1 MKRTRIPLMLAAL
14 TFAASLTLSAQDQP
28 KTAYMV
34 ADAHMDTQ
42 WNWDIQT
49 TIREYIPKTIR
60 QNLHL
65 LRTYPEYIFNFE
77 GAIKYSWMKEY
88 YPTEY
93 EEVKK
98 YIAQGRWHLTGASWD
113 ANETVIVSPESWL
126 RNTLLGQTYYRTEFG
141 QESTDVFLP
150 DCFGFSY
157 DIPTLAA
164 HCGLIGFSS
173 QKLGWRNH
181 DFYDGKLKRYPFS
194 VGLWQGIDGSRIMMA
209 HGYGYGQTY
218 PDSDLSENTRL
229 LREMNESTL
238 PEGYRYYGTGDTGG
252 SPTIES
258 VRAVVKGMKGSG
270 PVTIKSA
277 TSDQLYKDYLP
288 FSAHPELPVFDG
300 ELYMD
305 VHGTGCYTSQAAM
318 KLYNRQNEHLADAA
332 ERASVVSEWLGTAA
346 YPSARLTDA
355 WHRVI
360 LHQFHDDLPGTSI
373 PRAYEFSWNDE
384 LIALSQFS
392 SVLTHAVSGVASK
405 LNTDVSGT
413 PVVLH
418 NTEAFAQQAIADV
431 VMPGGGAPAYAVT
444 GPDGKKVA
452 SQVVTDSKGQR
463 HLLVDAS
470 VPGVGFA
477 VYGVKPASAKPFA
490 EKDVR
495 EVENSVYSLRFDANG
510 DICSLIDKRS
520 GRELVKSGEAFGLV
534 IFDECQSTA
543 WPAWE
548 ILKPTVDKAPLKI
561 TEDVSV
567 RLVED
572 GPVRTTVCVT
582 KHYGKSTFN
591 QYIHLY
597 KGTQAERIDFQCEVD
612 WHSTHSLLKANFPLA
627 ISNPE
632 ATYDLGLGSVKR
644 GNNRDNQYEVYSH
657 EWTDLTDRSGAYGVT
672 IYNNCKYGWDKPD
685 DNTIRLSLLW
695 APEPGRGYV
704 YQEQQDMG
712 WHTFTYCLEGHAG
725 ELDKAAAVTR
735 STMVNS
741 PLRAFTTP
749 KHKGTLGRSFSFA
762 SSDNANITVRAL
774 KKAETGNEYVVRVY
788 ENSGKG
794 SQQGTITFAA
804 PIAKAVEA
812 DGTEKPLGTASFSG
826 NGLNVQI
833 GAFSVKTYRITFAG
847 QPALAGMEQQPVTL
861 PFNKRCFSFNDFRR
875 GASFEGSNSYAA
887 ELLPADGIITSGDVR
902 FVLGEKDGLNGLAT
916 RGDTIALPEG
926 NYNKVYLLASSV
938 KGDLT
943 YPVGIISQ
951 KGKKEVLTETEI
963 CVPEYTGFIGQWG
976 HEGHTQPFFKDADIA
991 YIGTHRHSGTEDEPF
1006 EYTYMFRI
1014 GIDLPAGA
1022 KAIVLPKGER
1032 IEVTMGS
1039 RQGRDGRRADMGAR
1053 AAEFAA
1059 YAARRPMFR
1068 ESGIVVFA
1076 ATAVSEGGQAIP
1088 AGALFLTGNN
1098 ANNADA
1104 SAGAERVRK
1113 TSLLKG
1119 ATVLASTGQANERE
1133 KADNLIDGDLTT
1145 KWCDVSRAPHYAT
1158 FDLGAAKTVAS
1169 WRLVNAGRE
1178 TGSYITR
1185 GCLLQGRNSLTEEW
1199 KTLDLLDGNK
1209 ADEVERAFDPVSV
1222 RYLRLFVTGPEQ
1234 DAGEG
1239 ATRIYELEVY
1249 GE

>member
-1 MKRTRIPLMLAAL
+1 MKRTRILLTLAAL
-14 TFAASLTLSAQDQP
+14 TFAATLTLSAQDEP
-28 KTAYMV
+28 RTAYMV
-34 ADAHMDTQ
+34 ADAHLDTQ

-65 LRTYPEYIFNFE
+65 LRNYPDYIFNFE

-126 RNTLLGQTYYRTEFG
+126 RNTLLGQTFYRNEYG
-141 QESTDVFLP
+141 QESTDIFLP
-150 DCFGFSY
+150 DCFGFAY
-157 DIPTLAA
+157 TLPTLAA

-173 QKLGWRNH
+173 QKLGWRTNR
-181 DFYDGKLKRYPFS
+181 FFEGQLARYPFS

-209 HGYGYGQTY
+209 HGYSYGQTY

-229 LREMNESTL
+229 LREMNESTV
-238 PEGYRYYGTGDTGG
+238 PVGYRYYGTGDTGG

-258 VRAVVKGMKGSG
+258 VRAVMKGMKGNG

-318 KLYNRQNEHLADAA
+318 KFYNRQNEHLADAA

-346 YPSARLTDA
+346 YPSERITDA

-384 LIALSQFS
+384 LIALSQYA
-392 SVLTHAVSGVASK
+392 SVLTHAVSGVASQ
-405 LNTDVSGT
+405 LNTDVSGI

-418 NTEAFAQQAIADV
+418 NTEAFAQKAIADM
-431 VMPGGGAPAYAVT
+431 VMPDGAAAYTVT
-444 GPDGKKVA
+444 GPDGKRA
-452 SQVVTDSKGQR
+452 LSQVVTDSQGKK
-463 HLLVDAS
+463 HLLVDAN

-477 VYGVKPASAKPFA
+477 VYGVKPASAGKAFV
-490 EKDVR
+490 ERDVR

-510 DICSLIDKRS
+510 DISSLIDKRT
-520 GRELVKSGEAFGLV
+520 GRELVRQGEAIGLV
-534 IFDECQSTA
+534 IFDDCRSEA

-548 ILKPTVDKAPLKI
+548 ILKHTVDKAPLKI
-561 TEDVSV
+561 TDGVSV

-572 GPVRTTVCVT
+572 GAIRTTVRVT
-582 KHYGKSTFN
+582 KQYGKSTFN

-627 ISNPE
+627 ISNPD

-657 EWTDLTDRSGAYGVT
+657 EWTDLTDSSGAYGVT
-672 IYNNCKYGWDKPD
+672 IYNNCKYGWDKPN

-695 APEPGRGYV
+695 APQPGGGYR
-704 YQEQQDMG
+704 YQENQDMG
-712 WHTFTYCLEGHAG
+712 WHTFTYCLEGHSG
-725 ELDKAAAVTR
+725 DVNKADAVAH

-741 PLRAFTTP
+741 PLRAFTAP
-749 KHKGTLGRSFSFA
+749 KHKGTLGRSFGFA

-774 KKAETGNEYVVRVY
+774 KKAEMGNEYVVRVY

-794 SQQGTITFAA
+794 SQQGTITFGA

-812 DGTEKPLGTASFSG
+812 DGTEKPLGAASFSG
-826 NGLNVQI
+826 NGLNVNI

-847 QPALAGMEQQPVTL
+847 QPTLTELPQQPLAL
-861 PFNKRCFSFNDFRR
+861 PFNKRCFSFNEFRR

-902 FVLGEKDGLNGLAT
+902 FVLGEKDGFNGFSL
-916 RGDTIALPEG
+916 GDTIALPAG
-926 NYNKVYLLASSV
+926 IYNKVYLLAASV
-938 KGDLT
+938 RGDSQ
-943 YPVGIISQ
+943 YKVGILSQ
-951 KGKKEVLTETEI
+951 KGKKEVLSEVEVS
-963 CVPEYTGFIGQWG
+963 VPNYTGFIGQWG
-976 HEGHTQPFFKDADIA
+976 HDGHTQPFFKDADIA
-991 YIGTHRHSGTEDEPF
+991 YIGTHRHSSTEDEPF
-1006 EYTYMFRI
+1006 EYTYMFRV

-1022 KAIVLPKGER
+1022 KAIILPGGPK
-1032 IEVTMGS
+1032 IEPTAEPTQQIPT
-1039 RQGRDGRRADMGAR
+1039 RFGRRAM
-1053 AAEFAA
+1053 
-1059 YAARRPMFR
+1059 PR
-1068 ESGIVVFA
+1068 ESNVVVFA
-1076 ATAVSEGGQAIP
+1076 ATAVNEGAPVVP
-1088 AGALFLTGNN
+1088 AGSLFNTGSKTNE
-1098 ANNADA
+1098 ATVA
-1104 SAGAERVRK
+1104 RVQK
-1113 TSLLKG
+1113 PNLLSG
-1119 ATVLASTGQANERE
+1119 ATILATTGEVNERE
-1133 KADNLIDGDLTT
+1133 KASNLIDGNLNT
-1145 KWCDVSRAPHYAT
+1145 KWCDTNDAPNFT
-1158 FDLGAAKTVAS
+1158 SFDLGTAKTIAA
-1169 WRLVNAGRE
+1169 WRLVNAGKE
-1178 TGSYITR
+1178 SNSYITR
-1185 GCLLQGRNSLTEEW
+1185 SCLLQGRNSLTEEW

-1209 ADEVERAFDPVSV
+1209 SDDVDRSFTPTSV
-1222 RYLRLFVTGPEQ
+1222 RYLRIFVTGPTQ
-1234 DAGEG
+1234 DVGDD
-1239 ATRIYELEVY
+1239 TVRIYELEVY